1 MATLRELIIKVSA
14 NSQSFQTEIARASRM
29 GQDYYKTMQNGG
41 RQAAIAAKESQKA
54 LSELT
59 DGFASAG
66 RAATAAAAAFAT
78 GKLVQIADQWNS
90 VNARLKQASV
100 SSNDFTLSQTRL
112 MAISQSTGTAF
123 TDNANLFSR
132 AAASMRE
139 FGYSSDEV
147 LKITEAVST
156 GLKLSGASTEESSSV
171 ITQFSQALAQGVLRG
186 EEFNAVNESGD
197 RVIRALAAG
206 MGVARKDLKAMADQ
220 GQLTIDKVVPALIS
234 QLGVLQGE
242 FSALPPTVSG
252 SMQKVTNSFMAW
264 VGGVNQAT
272 GATDALSGGL
282 DGLAGT
288 LDSLTSSA
296 VSGALSDVADNMS
309 LVTTAAGGLV
319 GIGLARYLGGIVTS
333 ATSATGALISA
344 AKSEV
349 ALAVAQEKA
358 AQSSVAASRAAVY
371 RAQQALQ
378 SAKSADV
385 QAAQQERVAAAEARV
400 TAAQGRLTTAL
411 TTGTAAEKVRAR
423 TALERAQAGLVAAK
437 NADAQA
443 IAERKLAAA
452 QSALGRNIAGR
463 VSAQNNLNSVT
474 SVGTRLMSG
483 ALGLIGGI
491 PGLVMLG
498 AGAWYAVYQN
508 QNQEQA
514 RKSAQEYAS
523 TIQEV
528 SDSSKTMT
536 LTEASD
542 NEDKA
547 RKSLKE
553 QNRLISEQSSKVKAL
568 KEDIAG
574 YQYMLANRGPT
585 TSGGFM
591 INHLTSV
598 EAATKGLAS
607 ATESLAVEQE
617 RLTQLQ
623 DKAQEIQRV
632 LEGIEHRRVVLIR
645 QQAAEQN
652 AAYQSLI
659 IMNGQHTEF
668 NRLLGL
674 GNQLLMERQGLV
686 NVPMRMPQADLT
698 SQQANAL
705 EKSRQDLELSKLKGE
720 AKERARL
727 GYAADELGLKDEPQ
741 FKTNRDLY
749 INQGLA
755 KWQNDE
761 SNKPTRKAPKSE
773 EVKAAEKTEDVY
785 KRLIKQ
791 QEEQIALGSQN
802 TELAKVKYQV
812 TQGELASLEQ
822 AKKETIL
829 HNAALIDQK
838 NIAEQLKTF
847 REGLADSNAAA
858 RDRGNIDFLGAGMG
872 DKARDRMK
880 EMADIRTDFLKQQQ
894 DLQRDFSRGEISE
907 DLYKQQTEALQ
918 AALAERLAIQEE
930 YYKKTDEQQSDWR
943 AGISDSLM
951 NYADQVSDLSSMA
964 ASATSEILDATTNSI
979 SNNLTNVLTG
989 AASFKDGMSN
999 IFSSLGETVI
1009 KTLIQMAT
1017 QALIT
1022 KAIMAS
1028 FGGGAGGL
1036 FGSLFGGASGAASVG
1051 SAIQS
1056 AGANFSFNALGG
1068 VYDSPSLSAY
1078 SGGVYSTPQYFA
1090 FAKGAGVFG
1099 EAGPEAIMPL
1109 TRGADGSLG
1118 VRAVGRQSQA
1128 VQDAARQIEAQP
1140 RIAVSVDARSTFTGQ
1155 PDDATMLAVDRRNA
1169 ALERRIINTLTAE
1182 VNNPQKKFGRAIYS
1196 NLQPKKPR

>member
-41 RQAAIAAKESQKA
+41 RQAAVAAKESQKA

-59 DGFASAG
+59 DGFASAS

-90 VNARLKQASV
+90 VNARLKQASI
-100 SSNDFTLSQTRL
+100 STNDFTLSQARL

-156 GLKLSGASTEESSSV
+156 GLKLSGASTEEAGSV

-186 EEFNAVNESGD
+186 EEFNAVNEAGD

-220 GQLTIDKVVPALIS
+220 GKLTIDKVVPALIS

-242 FSALPPTVSG
+242 FSTLPPTVSG

-272 GATDALSGGL
+272 GATDTLSGGL

-309 LVTTAAGGLV
+309 LITTAAGGLV

-358 AQSSVAASRAAVY
+358 AQSSVAASRAAVC

-378 SAKSADV
+378 SAKSSDV
-385 QAAQQERVAAAEARV
+385 QAAQQERVAAAEAKV

-411 TTGTAAEKVRAR
+411 ATGTATEKVRAK
-423 TALERAQAGLVAAK
+423 TALDRAQAGLVAAK

-452 QSALGRNIAGR
+452 QAALSRNISGR

-483 ALGLIGGI
+483 ALGLVGGI

-498 AGAWYAVYQN
+498 AGAWYAMYQS
-508 QNQEQA
+508 QEQA
-514 RKSAQEYAS
+514 RRSAQEYAS
-523 TIQEV
+523 QIDQIREKTSSMSLPEVDNNRKLTVEAMQEQKRLIEEQEQSV
-528 SDSSKTMT
+528 KRLNGQIKDLNESRSKPGITQENDLNIT
-536 LTEASD
+536 KAIAILTEQVVVE
-542 NEDKA
+542 EDKL
-547 RKSLKE
+547 RQMREKSSDIL
-553 QNRLISEQSSKVKAL
+553 KAL
-568 KEDIAG
+568 EENERRRNDLIKERAW
-574 YQYMLANRGPT
+574 R
-585 TSGGFM
+585 
-591 INHLTSV
+591 
-598 EAATKGLAS
+598 
-607 ATESLAVEQE
+607 
-617 RLTQLQ
+617 
-623 DKAQEIQRV
+623 
-632 LEGIEHRRVVLIR
+632 
-645 QQAAEQN
+645 QN
-652 AAYQSLI
+652 AEYQSLI
-659 IMNGQHTEF
+659 LMTGKYSEV

-686 NVPMRMPQADLT
+686 NVPMRIPQADLT
-698 SQQANAL
+698 SQQTDAL

-720 AKERARL
+720 ARERARL

-741 FKTNRDLY
+741 YKTNRDLY

-773 EVKAAEKTEDVY
+773 EVKSAEKTEDVY

-791 QEEQIALGSQN
+791 QQEQITLGSQN

-812 TQGELASLEQ
+812 TQGELAALEQ
-822 AKKETIL
+822 AKKETL
-829 HNAALIDQK
+829 LQNAALIDQK

-847 REGLADSNAAA
+847 REGQADSNAAA

-880 EMADIRTDFLKQQQ
+880 EMADIRSDFLKQQR
-894 DLQRDFSRGEISE
+894 DLQRDFSKGQISE
-907 DLYKQQTEALQ
+907 DLYKQQTEALKT
-918 AALAERLAIQEE
+918 ALDERLAIQEE
-930 YYKKTDEQQSDWR
+930 YYEKADEQQKDWR
-943 AGISDSLM
+943 SGMMDSLID
-951 NYADQVSDLSSMA
+951 YADEAANLSQIA
-964 ASATSEILDATTNSI
+964 ADATTAILDGATSEVAEGFKSMIDGSKSVSESLSDAFEG
-979 SNNLTNVLTG
+979 LGNVVIDTLVKMGAQWLVYQAVQLMVGKAAQAEAGSTMFANAQATALQAQLAAYASTAAIPVFGPAMAPAAAG
-989 AASFKDGMSN
+989 AAAAFTEPLAAAVGALSLAGMAHDG
-999 IFSSLGETVI
+999 IDRVPETGTWLLQKGERVVTASTSA
-1009 KTLIQMAT
+1009 KLDDTLSKVQ
-1017 QALIT
+1017 QARQD
-1022 KAIMAS
+1022 S
-1028 FGGGAGGL
+1028 GAGGYIH
-1036 FGSLFGGASGAASVG
+1036 
-1051 SAIQS
+1051 IQNS
-1056 AGANFSFNALGG
+1056 
-1068 VYDSPSLSAY
+1068 Y
-1078 SGGVYSTPQYFA
+1078 
-1090 FAKGAGVFG
+1090 
-1099 EAGPEAIMPL
+1099 
-1109 TRGADGSLG
+1109 
-1118 VRAVGRQSQA
+1118 
-1128 VQDAARQIEAQP
+1128 
-1140 RIAVSVDARSTFTGQ
+1140 TGK
-1155 PDDATMLAVDRRNA
+1155 PDDATLAAIDQRNERLVRDIRRDMAQQVIKPSN
-1169 ALERRIINTLTAE
+1169 E
-1182 VNNPQKKFGRAIYS
+1182 FGRALHNRYVRGY
-1196 NLQPKKPR
+1196 KE